1 MTPPTP
7 LNSSVAPM
15 RSGATACTLR
25 AKKLRRMSLGIKA
38 PRPRAARRPSITVM
52 RRAGLIGPASSCY
65 RQLVIRGDQEI
76 RMRVFLAGAAGAIGR
91 RLVPLLLRAGH
102 EVTGTTRSA
111 ATATELARAGVVPAV
126 LDVFDAP
133 ALMAAV
139 GAAKPAVVIHQLT
152 DLPRQ
157 FDEARIAASYP
168 KNARIRIEGTRNLIA
183 AAQAAAARRFIVP
196 PQCEHQ
202 GPGSSGQA
210 LSAGFC
216 RFGALYPEHKDA
228 PESRVG
234 LPRGFH
240 RGGFYEV
247 HQGERRRRHVAAGGQ
262 ARPHLLG
269 RQADRLRPARP
280 SRR

>member
-1 MTPPTP
+1 
-7 LNSSVAPM
+7 M
-15 RSGATACTLR
+15 R
-25 AKKLRRMSLGIKA
+25 I
-38 PRPRAARRPSITVM
+38 
-52 RRAGLIGPASSCY
+52 
-65 RQLVIRGDQEI
+65 
-76 RMRVFLAGAAGAIGR
+76 FLAGAAGAIGR

-183 AAQAAAARRFIVP
+183 AAQAAAARRFIVQSIAFAYAGGGKP
-196 PQCEHQ
+196 HPETDPLNLADPARAVTVKGAVDMERQVLSASGLDAIVLRYGLLY
-202 GPGSSGQA
+202 GPGTWREASSGQKPA
-210 LSAGFC
+210 LHVDAAAHA
-216 RFGALYPEHKDA
+216 ALLA
-228 PESRVG
+228 MT
-234 LPRGFH
+234 RG
-240 RGGFYEV
+240 
-247 HQGERRRRHVAAGGQ
+247 AAGVYNIADDDGAVSIAK
-262 ARPHLLG
+262 ARAELG
-269 RQADRLRPARP
+269 FDPRYRAP
-280 SRR
+280 